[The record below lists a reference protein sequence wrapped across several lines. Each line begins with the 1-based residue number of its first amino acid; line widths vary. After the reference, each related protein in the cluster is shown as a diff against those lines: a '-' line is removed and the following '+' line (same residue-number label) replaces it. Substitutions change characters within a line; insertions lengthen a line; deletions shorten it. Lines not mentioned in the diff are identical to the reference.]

1 MPAEFH
7 RVFSFKEFATCGDWS
22 LCARKIL
29 HKIKPRMIG
38 LDKSKDPSF
47 SKGDLRGLF
56 APQVLLKKLRETP
69 RVLGETLR

>member
-1 MPAEFH
+1 
-7 RVFSFKEFATCGDWS
+7 
-22 LCARKIL
+22 
-29 HKIKPRMIG
+29 MIG